1 MTYNHKD
8 MYVKAFSNLRMGLP
22 IYEPSTDVQLGDV
35 GFVDANGVFHKL
47 YNVAKPPTDK
57 PGCPPAVELVACVPR
72 YEHLDAIHVS
82 DTLFSWGMNLTFAS
96 NFDS

>member
-8 MYVKAFSNLRMGLP
+8 IYVKAFSNLRMGLP
-22 IYEPSTDVQLGDV
+22 IYEPSIDVQLGDV
-35 GFVDANGVFHKL
+35 GFVDANGVFHRL

-57 PGCPPAVELVACVPR
+57 PGCPPVVELVAGVPR

-82 DTLFSWGMNLTFAS
+82 DELFSMGMGLTFAS
-96 NFDS
+96 NFGS